1 MTNVKYFTE
10 LNKLF
15 GYLNEHGYHAEM
27 RDLWDGYQVR
37 TYNEAGDLLW
47 DAVCHSGSYGS
58 SKGLLETMGL
68 DMYNDPDDEYDG
80 VVGWLTAD
88 DIIKA
93 LEA

>member
-1 MTNVKYFTE
+1 MTNVKYFIE

-27 RDLWDGYQVR
+27 RALWGGYQVR
-37 TYNEAGDLLW
+37 TYDEAGNLLW
-47 DAVCHSGSYGS
+47 DAVCHGFSYGGLD
-58 SKGLLETMGL
+58 GLLEVMGL
-68 DMYNDPDDEYDG
+68 DMGELNDPEDE

-88 DIIKA
+88 AIIKA